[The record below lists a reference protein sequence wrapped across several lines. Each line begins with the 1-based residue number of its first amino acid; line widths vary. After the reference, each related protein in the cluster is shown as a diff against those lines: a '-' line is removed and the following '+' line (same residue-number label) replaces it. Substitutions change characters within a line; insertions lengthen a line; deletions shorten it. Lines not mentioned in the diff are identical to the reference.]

1 MMLVEDKHYQI
12 IPDKGDDQAWNVRIL
27 SGTFTETVLKF
38 GVVKLNGKGKDK
50 YMSFNFDI
58 VYTPDT
64 ELTKENKK
72 LQEFAGILLE
82 QVMARGIE
90 DGNVLTRE
98 VKDEDNEQ
106 SKTNITNG

>member
-1 MMLVEDKHYQI
+1 MVLIEDRHYQI
-12 IPDKGDDQAWNVRIL
+12 IPDKGDEQAWNVRIL

-38 GVVKLNGKGKDK
+38 GVVKFNGKGKDK

-72 LQEFAGILLE
+72 LQEFAGIMLE
-82 QVMARGIE
+82 QIMARGIE
-90 DGNVLTRE
+90 EGNVLTRE
-98 VKDEDNEQ
+98 VKDESND
-106 SKTNITNG
+106 